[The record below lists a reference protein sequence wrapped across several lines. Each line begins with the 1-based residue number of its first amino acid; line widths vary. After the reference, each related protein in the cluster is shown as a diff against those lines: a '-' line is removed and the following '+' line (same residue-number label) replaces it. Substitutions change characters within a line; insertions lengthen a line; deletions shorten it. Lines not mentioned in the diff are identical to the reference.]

1 MGTENKVDKGLEVT
15 PQVQEKL
22 TAYFYNEYKD
32 FKDKTLI
39 IRDKG
44 THYTI
49 KHNINGAP
57 LFLSK
62 GVV

>member
-1 MGTENKVDKGLEVT
+1 MAKNKGQEVSDDIKN
-15 PQVQEKL
+15 KL
-22 TAYFYNEYKD
+22 TEYVYKNYESY
-32 FKDKTLI
+32 KNKNLI

-49 KHNINGAP
+49 MNNPTGGY

-62 GVV
+62 DVV

>member
-1 MGTENKVDKGLEVT
+1 MAKNKGQEVSDD
-15 PQVQEKL
+15 VKKKL
-22 TAYFYNEYKD
+22 TEYIYSNYKTY
-32 FKDKTLI
+32 KDKTLI

-49 KHNINGAP
+49 MNNPTGGD

-62 GVV
+62 DVI

>member
-1 MGTENKVDKGLEVT
+1 MAKNKGQEVSDD
-15 PQVQEKL
+15 VKKKL
-22 TAYFYNEYKD
+22 TEYIYSNYKTY
-32 FKDKTLI
+32 KDKTLI

-49 KHNINGAP
+49 MNNPTGGY

-62 GVV
+62 DVI

>member
-1 MGTENKVDKGLEVT
+1 MGTENKVDKGVEVT
-15 PQVQEKL
+15 PQIQEKL
-22 TAYFYNEYKD
+22 TEYVYKEYKE

-57 LFLSK
+57 LFLGK

>member
-1 MGTENKVDKGLEVT
+1 MAKLDKGVEVSDDIKN
-15 PQVQEKL
+15 KL
-22 TAYFYNEYKD
+22 TEYVYKNYASY
-32 FKDKTLI
+32 KDKTLI

-49 KHNINGAP
+49 MNNPTGGY

-62 GVV
+62 TVV

>member
-1 MGTENKVDKGLEVT
+1 MAKNKGQEVSDDVKKRLTEYIYSN
-15 PQVQEKL
+15 
-22 TAYFYNEYKD
+22 YKTY
-32 FKDKTLI
+32 KDKTLI

-49 KHNINGAP
+49 MNNPTGGY

-62 GVV
+62 DVI

>member
-1 MGTENKVDKGLEVT
+1 MAKNKGQEVSDD
-15 PQVQEKL
+15 VKKKL
-22 TAYFYNEYKD
+22 TEYIYSNYKTYKD
-32 FKDKTLI
+32 KPLI

-49 KHNINGAP
+49 MNNPTGGY

-62 GVV
+62 DVI